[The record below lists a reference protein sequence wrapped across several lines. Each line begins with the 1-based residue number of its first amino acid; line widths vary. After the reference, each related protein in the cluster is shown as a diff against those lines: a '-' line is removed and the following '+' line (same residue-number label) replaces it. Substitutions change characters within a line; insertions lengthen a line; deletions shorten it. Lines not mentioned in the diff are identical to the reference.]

1 MISST
6 SIINASGQVSIPQN
20 MAEQLRLVPGAEID
34 LFLLQNGILVKPK
47 SLPKN
52 LSSAKL
58 LKGFLQHTGSP
69 VPLDQLCKPVEYHD
83 DRI

>member
-1 MISST
+1 
-6 SIINASGQVSIPQN
+6 